1 MSHHCGAFADFD
13 FYADVFGGSRVSEKD
28 FSRSAMTASALIE
41 RETLG
46 RALLHLDDTRLK
58 MCCCAL
64 AEAVFDCAASGGFL
78 KKSESVG
85 AWSYSLSDAP
95 VTLRCSRP
103 LSCFVDATCLP
114 IGFTEVLLENDRF
127 E

>member
-13 FYADVFGGSRVSEKD
+13 FYADVFGGSRLSEKD
-28 FSRSAMTASALIE
+28 FSRSAVTASALIE

-85 AWSYSLSDAP
+85 AWSYSLSDAADNAS
-95 VTLRCSRP
+95 VLSSAKLFCRCY
-103 LSCFVDATCLP
+103 LP
-114 IGFTEVLLENDRF
+114 SDWLYRGVARE
-127 E
+127 